1 MTWTLHLHR
10 TVTPTALIIA
20 PPLCCVNLGIL
31 ADSDDR
37 ESQDR
42 RAQKK
47 GPAHAA
53 PGLISKSILRI
64 DL

>member
-1 MTWTLHLHR
+1 MTWTLRLHR

-20 PPLCCVNLGIL
+20 RPLCCVNLGVF

-37 ESQDR
+37 ESQGC
-42 RAQKK
+42 RAKKK
-47 GPAHAA
+47 GPAYAA
-53 PGLISKSILRI
+53 PGLISKSILGI